1 MRKKKEEYTQKAQT
15 SRIVATSRVSA
26 KFKDTFY
33 TLEYTEERTIPLDG
47 TDVNL
52 EKERQLLWDTVNDE
66 VDYQM
71 EQTLLQVQ
79 KEEQDKKR
87 RN

>member
-1 MRKKKEEYTQKAQT
+1 MKKKEYEQKAQT
-15 SRIVATSRVSA
+15 TRIVATSRISA

-33 TLEYTEERTIPLDG
+33 TLEYTEERTIPTVD
-47 TDVNL
+47 DVDIAK
-52 EKERQLLWDTVNDE
+52 EKELLWEAVNDE

-79 KEEQDKKR
+79 KEDQSRKR
-87 RN
+87 Y

>member
-1 MRKKKEEYTQKAQT
+1 MRKKKEEYVQKAQT
-15 SRIVATSRVSA
+15 TRIVATSRVSA

-33 TLEYTEERTIPLDG
+33 TLEYTEERTIPLIEGVD
-47 TDVNL
+47 L
-52 EKERQLLWDTVNDE
+52 EKEKQMLWDTVNDE

-79 KEEQDKKR
+79 EAENKR
-87 RN
+87 KR